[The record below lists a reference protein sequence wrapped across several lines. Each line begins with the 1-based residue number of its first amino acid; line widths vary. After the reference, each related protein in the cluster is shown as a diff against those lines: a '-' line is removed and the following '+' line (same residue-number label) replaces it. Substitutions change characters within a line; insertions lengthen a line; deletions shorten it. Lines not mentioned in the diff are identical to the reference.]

1 MNTKR
6 LISSVIPVI
15 TAVTMCTSSYI
26 SAYAVE
32 APSGI
37 EVEIGTVEINKE
49 DLHGDTVVDV
59 PVYIRNNPGFLA
71 LALVYELN
79 PWLSYDGDEI
89 ESDCYEVSDISIYR
103 CRGTDKIMSA
113 DIMTRG
119 SSKVQG
125 DCEVAHLRVVVPGNL
140 DVGSYYIRFANGY
153 DNEFFSILVED
164 SLDACFGPEC
174 FSRCDEGAVIIKNAD
189 SPASPPPPP
198 QPPQQQNVQEPQVQN
213 NDPAPQQNVQQ
224 NTAENSLPSDAS
236 AEQTTTSGTTGTT
249 SATSKTT
256 KTTSSTAKTTAE
268 TASETTETESST
280 SMVQTSTVAVT
291 TEVKKQ
297 NDKRENHNILAA
309 AIASAAAVAAIAA
322 GLIIKKKRDN
332 SHE

>member
-37 EVEIGTVEINKE
+37 EVEIGTVELNKE

-189 SPASPPPPP
+189 SPAPPPPP
-198 QPPQQQNVQEPQVQN
+198 PPQQQNVQEPQVQN

-236 AEQTTTSGTTGTT
+236 AEQTTTSETTGTT

-280 SMVQTSTVAVT
+280 SMVQTSTAAVT

>member
-37 EVEIGTVEINKE
+37 EVEIGTVELNKE

-189 SPASPPPPP
+189 SPAAPPPPP
-198 QPPQQQNVQEPQVQN
+198 PPPQQQNVQEPQVQN
-213 NDPAPQQNVQQ
+213 NDPAPQQ

-249 SATSKTT
+249 SAASKTT

-280 SMVQTSTVAVT
+280 SVVQTSTVAVT

-322 GLIIKKKRDN
+322 GLIIKKKRGN

>member
-6 LISSVIPVI
+6 LISSVIPAI

-89 ESDCYEVSDISIYR
+89 ESDLYEVSDISIYR

-189 SPASPPPPP
+189 SAAPPPPP
-198 QPPQQQNVQEPQVQN
+198 PPPQQQNVQEPQVQN

-224 NTAENSLPSDAS
+224 NTAENPLPSDAS

-249 SATSKTT
+249 SAASKTT
-256 KTTSSTAKTTAE
+256 KTTSSTVKTTAE

-280 SMVQTSTVAVT
+280 SIVQTSTVAVT
-291 TEVKKQ
+291 TEVNKQ

-322 GLIIKKKRDN
+322 GLIIKKKRGN

>member
-189 SPASPPPPP
+189 SPAPPPPP
-198 QPPQQQNVQEPQVQN
+198 PPPQQQNVQEPQVQN

-224 NTAENSLPSDAS
+224 NTAENPLPSDAS

-322 GLIIKKKRDN
+322 GLIIKKKRGN

>member
-37 EVEIGTVEINKE
+37 EVEIGTVELNKE

-189 SPASPPPPP
+189 SPAPPPPP
-198 QPPQQQNVQEPQVQN
+198 PPPQQQNVQEPQVQN

-224 NTAENSLPSDAS
+224 NTAENPLPSDAS

-249 SATSKTT
+249 SVPSKTT
-256 KTTSSTAKTTAE
+256 KTTSSTAKITAE

-280 SMVQTSTVAVT
+280 SMVQTSTAAVT

>member
-37 EVEIGTVEINKE
+37 EVEIGTVELNKE

-189 SPASPPPPP
+189 SPAPPPPP
-198 QPPQQQNVQEPQVQN
+198 PPPQQQNVQEPQVQN

-224 NTAENSLPSDAS
+224 NTAENPLPSDAS

-249 SATSKTT
+249 SVSSKTT
-256 KTTSSTAKTTAE
+256 KSTSSTAKTTAE

-280 SMVQTSTVAVT
+280 SMVQTSTAAVT

>member
-6 LISSVIPVI
+6 LISSVIPAI

-37 EVEIGTVEINKE
+37 EVEIGTVELNKE

-189 SPASPPPPP
+189 SPAPPPPP
-198 QPPQQQNVQEPQVQN
+198 PPPQQQNVQEPQVQN
-213 NDPAPQQNVQQ
+213 NDTAPQQNVQQ

-322 GLIIKKKRDN
+322 GLIIKKKRGN

>member
-37 EVEIGTVEINKE
+37 EVEIGTVELNKE

-59 PVYIRNNPGFLA
+59 PVYIRNNPGFMA

-189 SPASPPPPP
+189 SPAPPPPP
-198 QPPQQQNVQEPQVQN
+198 PPPQQQNVQEPQVQN

-224 NTAENSLPSDAS
+224 NTAENPLPSDAS

>member
-189 SPASPPPPP
+189 SPAPPPPP
-198 QPPQQQNVQEPQVQN
+198 PPPQQQNVQEPQVQN

-280 SMVQTSTVAVT
+280 SMVQTSTAAVT

>member
-189 SPASPPPPP
+189 SPAPPPPP
-198 QPPQQQNVQEPQVQN
+198 PPQQQNVQEPQVQN
-213 NDPAPQQNVQQ
+213 NDPAPQQKVQQ
-224 NTAENSLPSDAS
+224 NTAENPLPSDAS

-268 TASETTETESST
+268 TASEITETESST
-280 SMVQTSTVAVT
+280 SMVQTSTAAVT

-309 AIASAAAVAAIAA
+309 AIASAAAVAAFAA

>member
-6 LISSVIPVI
+6 LISSVIPAI

-37 EVEIGTVEINKE
+37 EVEIGTVELNKE

-89 ESDCYEVSDISIYR
+89 ESDRYEVSDISIYR

-140 DVGSYYIRFANGY
+140 EVGSYYIRFANGY

-189 SPASPPPPP
+189 SPAPPPPP
-198 QPPQQQNVQEPQVQN
+198 PPPQQQNVQEPQVQN

-224 NTAENSLPSDAS
+224 NTAENPLPSDAS

-249 SATSKTT
+249 SAASKTT

-309 AIASAAAVAAIAA
+309 AIASATAVAAIAA
-322 GLIIKKKRDN
+322 GLIIKKKRGN

>member
-1 MNTKR
+1 
-6 LISSVIPVI
+6 
-15 TAVTMCTSSYI
+15 MCTSSYI

-37 EVEIGTVEINKE
+37 EVEIGTVELNKE

-89 ESDCYEVSDISIYR
+89 ESDLHEVSDISIYR

-189 SPASPPPPP
+189 SPAPPPPP
-198 QPPQQQNVQEPQVQN
+198 PPPQQQNVQEPQVQN

-249 SATSKTT
+249 SAASKTT

-280 SMVQTSTVAVT
+280 SVVQTSTVAVT

>member
-6 LISSVIPVI
+6 LISSVIPAI

-37 EVEIGTVEINKE
+37 EVEIGTVEIYKA

-89 ESDCYEVSDISIYR
+89 ESDRDEVSDISIYR

-189 SPASPPPPP
+189 SPAPPPPP
-198 QPPQQQNVQEPQVQN
+198 PPPQQQNVQEPQVQN
-213 NDPAPQQNVQQ
+213 NDPVPQQNVQQ

-249 SATSKTT
+249 SAVSKTT

-280 SMVQTSTVAVT
+280 SIVQTSTVAVT

-322 GLIIKKKRDN
+322 GLIIKKKRGN